1 MDLRTRIASGLTAD
15 RAAGL
20 AMMAFGTLA
29 IVESR
34 GLPMGTLHHPG
45 PAYFPVALSITLIAF
60 GALLALSAGAGAK
73 LKELGWG
80 EARHAI
86 LILLGAGVAAYF
98 LERVGYVIS
107 MTALLLYLLI
117 VVARRHWAASA
128 LFALSLAG
136 GTFALFDLG
145 LRVLLPRSP
154 WGFF

>member
-1 MDLRTRIASGLTAD
+1 
-15 RAAGL
+15 
-20 AMMAFGTLA
+20 
-29 IVESR
+29 
-34 GLPMGTLHHPG
+34 
-45 PAYFPVALSITLIAF
+45 VALSITLIAF
-60 GALLALSAGAGAK
+60 GALLALFAGAGAK

-128 LFALSLAG
+128 LFALALAG